1 MLVGACSEGEPVT
14 GTSNG
19 NAAALDASAESADES
34 PASAVAALD
43 ALLTTSVDDH
53 RAVAAAA
60 TALEQSIEQCP
71 SDPAPVQVAWTV
83 LAEAWDRAS
92 ILALEPQVDVRLES
106 LVDAWPIDT
115 AKIDAAIAGGPS
127 TDVAYESL
135 GSNARGLGALEYLL
149 FDALP
154 LTAERCAF
162 VGVAARSIVTSM
174 ESMAERLNS
183 ERAVLTA
190 SESSLAEMLAAIADS
205 VYRLCD
211 NELAMPAGLLV
222 SGAPPSPESIHQI
235 GSGRATARLLV
246 RLEAIRRAFDTGIQP
261 IITAR
266 FGEPSAQ
273 MNEALAETADSLAQL
288 DPDLGTAIVDQPDA
302 IAEAVARCQNARR
315 TIPTNV
321 AATLGVTLVVPVGDG
336 D

>member
-1 MLVGACSEGEPVT
+1 MLVGACSEGDP
-14 GTSNG
+14 GAG
-19 NAAALDASAESADES
+19 NAAAGNAGAGAVDES

-43 ALLTTSVDDH
+43 ALLTVSVDDH

-60 TALEQSIEQCP
+60 TALEQSIEPCP
-71 SDPAPVQVAWTV
+71 SDSARVQVAWTT

-92 ILALEPQVDVRLES
+92 VLALKPQVDVRLES

-115 AKIDAAIAGGPS
+115 AKIDAAIAEGLS

-135 GSNARGLGALEYLL
+135 GSTARGLGALEYLI
-149 FDALP
+149 FDARP

-162 VGVAARSIVTSM
+162 VGAATRSLVTAM
-174 ESMAERLNS
+174 EAMAESLNG
-183 ERAVLTA
+183 ERAVLTT
-190 SESSLAEMLAAIADS
+190 SDSSLVDMLAAIADS

-222 SGAPPSPESIHQI
+222 SGAPASPESIHQI
-235 GSGRATARLLV
+235 GSGRATDRLRV
-246 RLEAIRRAFDTGIQP
+246 RLEASRRAFDTGIQP
-261 IITAR
+261 IIEAR

-273 MNEALAETADSLAQL
+273 MNEALAETADSFAQL
-288 DPDLGTAIVDQPDA
+288 SENLATAIVDQPDA
-302 IAEAVARCQNARR
+302 IADAVARCQNARR